1 MSLSTPTRPC
11 SSVSVLVAAAFGPAA
26 GSAASQ
32 VRPGNSRAARIKTR
46 AAAMPLA
53 APWALDRLQE
63 HRIARTARLHSVEPL
78 LWLVLSACREH
89 QASRSLSTPTRPCS
103 SVSVRVAAAFGPA
116 AGSAACQVRPGNSR
130 AACIKTRAAAMPLA
144 APLALGRRLQEHR
157 VARAAAA
164 FAATADGVC

>member
-1 MSLSTPTRPC
+1 MFVRRYRALI
-11 SSVSVLVAAAFGPAA
+11 AAAFGPAA

-32 VRPGNSRAARIKTR
+32 VRPGNSRAACIKTR
-46 AAAMPLA
+46 AAAVPLA
-53 APWALDRLQE
+53 APFAAQQQAAGAPMWPTAALHQP
-63 HRIARTARLHSVEPL
+63 RLHSVEPL

-89 QASRSLSTPTRPCS
+89 PASRSLSTPTRPCS

>member
-32 VRPGNSRAARIKTR
+32 VRPGNR
-46 AAAMPLA
+46 
-53 APWALDRLQE
+53 
-63 HRIARTARLHSVEPL
+63 
-78 LWLVLSACREH
+78 
-89 QASRSLSTPTRPCS
+89 
-103 SVSVRVAAAFGPA
+103 
-116 AGSAACQVRPGNSR
+116 R

-144 APLALGRRLQEHR
+144 APFALGRLQEHR
-157 VARAAAA
+157 MARRAGA